1 MPELCHY
8 KNERTKNT
16 RHKLMPLGL
25 LFLRFSEQPEIAG
38 EFGGARREEQSQK
51 IRSQNGHLT
60 KVGNC

>member
-1 MPELCHY
+1 
-8 KNERTKNT
+8 
-16 RHKLMPLGL
+16 MPLGL